1 MEAFVYYIFCAM
13 CLGGGL
19 GVLLMPNY
27 VNATMSML
35 LSMLGVAGLMLMMQA
50 YFLAFVMVTV
60 YAGAVLVL
68 FVFVVML
75 VGDDPETSSIWK
87 KLSLLSL
94 WLAAGALMAYFS
106 PQIAE
111 YVAQIEANVP
121 KGEILTLSSAKAYGM
136 VLFGKF
142 ILPFQIAGALL
153 LAAMVGVIVVAK
165 DARQKRKTN
174 DAI

>member
-35 LSMLGVAGLMLMMQA
+35 LSMLGLAGLMLMMQA
-50 YFLAFVMVTV
+50 YFLAFVMITV

-75 VGDDPETSSIWK
+75 VGDNPDDSGIWRK
-87 KLSLLSL
+87 ISTLLL
-94 WLAAGALMAYFS
+94 WLGAGAVMAYFS
-106 PQIAE
+106 PQISECA
-111 YVAQIEANVP
+111 AQIAANAP
-121 KGEILTLSSAKAYGM
+121 EGQAQALASAKGYGI
-136 VLFGKF
+136 VLLNKF

-153 LAAMVGVIVVAK
+153 LAAMVGVIVIAK
-165 DARQKRKTN
+165 DARKKRKIS
-174 DAI
+174 DVA